1 VEPADVVPALAD
13 ERVGLADQLA
23 GLTDSEW
30 AAASLC
36 PGWTARDVLAHLTLT
51 TRLTMLRAVGGML
64 RARGDVNRMIGD
76 SARSRARAFP
86 PADLIAQLCENA
98 ESTRRPPGTQI
109 WDPLVDVL
117 VHGQDILR
125 PLGHV
130 RTMPVERVGPALE
143 HVWSSSF
150 YGPAKRFVG
159 LRFVATDIDWTS
171 GEGDREV
178 RGPAAEL
185 LLVATGRPAGLAE
198 AEGPGVEE
206 ASARLAR

>member
-1 VEPADVVPALAD
+1 VERADLVPALAD

-23 GLTDSEW
+23 GRADGEW
-30 AAASLC
+30 AAGSLC
-36 PGWTARDVLAHLTLT
+36 PAWTTRDVLAHLTLT
-51 TRLTMLRAVGGML
+51 TRLTTLAAIGGML
-64 RARGDVNRMIGD
+64 RARGNIDRMIGD
-76 SARSRARAFP
+76 SARSRARAYP
-86 PADLIAQLCENA
+86 PAELIAQLRETA

-130 RTMPVERVGPALE
+130 RTMPLDRVVPALD

-150 YGPAKRFVG
+150 YAPAKRLGG
-159 LRFVATDIDWTS
+159 LRFVATDTEWS
-171 GEGDREV
+171 AGEGDREV
-178 RGPAAEL
+178 RAPAGEL
-185 LLVATGRPAGLAE
+185 LLVTTGRPAGLAG